1 MIDTLVQHAILL
13 IINNSKCKSINQCL
27 DCSCAVKVQGDIN
40 HVADD
45 AVHYQV
51 NCLCIS
57 YFNDLLAQVVAKLVV
72 HDSRDYWKHAM
83 DQTLKKGTLFV
94 LVGIVHSC
102 LDHLLKHSTSTLV
115 ETIEVEIVENLL
127 LLLAEAGDHF
137 LDCRSLLLALLRNNL
152 LLISFDAGIGECG
165 RVLV

>member
-1 MIDTLVQHAILL
+1 MVDTMVHYAILL
-13 IINNSKCKSINQCL
+13 IINDSKCKSINQCL
-27 DCSCAVKVQGDIN
+27 DCSGTVKVQRDIN
-40 HVADD
+40 DVADD
-45 AVHYQV
+45 AVYYQV
-51 NCLCIS
+51 NCLHVS
-57 YFNDLLAQVVAKLVV
+57 HFNDLLAQVVAKLVV

-83 DQTLKKGTLFV
+83 DQTLKKGTV
-94 LVGIVHSC
+94 VTLVGAVHSC

-152 LLISFDAGIGECG
+152 LLISFDAGIGECR

>member
-1 MIDTLVQHAILL
+1 MVDTMVQHAILL
-13 IINNSKCKSINQCL
+13 IINDSKCKSINQCL
-27 DCSCAVKVQGDIN
+27 DCSSAVKVQGDVN
-40 HVADD
+40 DVADD
-45 AVHYQV
+45 AVYYQV
-51 NCLCIS
+51 DCLCVS

-83 DQTLKKGTLFV
+83 DQALQKGALFV
-94 LVGIVHSC
+94 LVGAVHGC

-115 ETIEVEIVENLL
+115 ETIEVEIVEDLL

-137 LDCRSLLLALLRNNL
+137 LDCRSLLLALLGNNL
-152 LLISFDAGIGECG
+152 LLMSFNAGIRECR